1 MPTIFLTPQSMKYQ
15 ALLAAPHQP
24 RSFPS
29 IIKCDLQGSKV
40 VITSVP
46 RVMVEGFLKEYLC
59 VGDVIGTELHTVGCY
74 FTGFISGLVVK
85 HRALEDYFG
94 DRKPD
99 IGIGTSSL
107 YDHLS
112 ISSCKRHPGNFI
124 WCSRQNLETE
134 HNLQLS
140 SRIHLASRRGG

>member
-1 MPTIFLTPQSMKYQ
+1 MPTIFLTPQSIRYQ
-15 ALLAAPHQP
+15 ALLAAHHQP

-29 IIKCDLQGSKV
+29 ITKCDLQGSKV

-59 VGDVIGTELHTVGCY
+59 VGDVIGTELHTVGCH
-74 FTGFISGLVVK
+74 FIGFVSGLVVK

-107 YDHLS
+107 YDHLF
-112 ISSCKRHPGNFI
+112 IS
-124 WCSRQNLETE
+124 
-134 HNLQLS
+134 
-140 SRIHLASRRGG
+140 